1 MRRISLPAE
10 LHSRLQA
17 FFEADLSCISI
28 VESDGPA
35 AHNVFAFACGDEIH
49 VWPGA
54 ADFLCSSGVLLLVHE
69 AAHCLQQ
76 RGSSR
81 PAYGTM
87 RAKVDGREDLE
98 AEANEA
104 ALAYRAGLASFRIG
118 PRSFDSRGPV
128 LQCIETAT
136 LRAWLGDAE
145 FNQLK
150 VALGAGNFAALLGV
164 SQQSLE
170 RFQPGAGRSAAAAR
184 AALQTFFGRFP
195 GITAQQSGDL
205 LGALPGLNG
214 PQCADFVNG
223 LPGLNLLQVHQFAQT
238 FPPGGVGQLAR
249 LITRLAPLTGL
260 QIITLVQGLMNQR
273 VFTLLHIYSI
283 VEILG
288 TNGVQTLNFFTRYS
302 LVNGQPMANV
312 VRALHFGAPPLTG
325 AQIYDVV
332 DAVGSLPGIAGGFT
346 INGVLTNLPGPV
358 GPVLMHAISQIS
370 ARNLVRLERMLNG
383 LMTAPELENALGTAP
398 LDNNQHLDGLLQAL
412 VDANIQPNEM
422 AFIFKV
428 MSNQTAPVMP
438 ADTLAKKVALFL
450 RYHCGQR
457 ASDIPVGDDTTVE
470 QTTQNNPRIETNR
483 GGWTAVTKVHI
494 RLSRRGLNHFK
505 RRHFIAHFDF
515 DDIKPQNTFFPH
527 GANIQDELVF
537 QVSCATIDAM
547 NAGLNA
553 TRIAGGFVTHNVTLG
568 NLSYRVGVNW
578 TATPA
583 ATPAQPI
590 ARFDQFFITNG
601 PALEVIQIPEA
612 EMQRIETIL
621 IAAQKIA

>member
-1 MRRISLPAE
+1 M
-10 LHSRLQA
+10 
-17 FFEADLSCISI
+17 
-28 VESDGPA
+28 
-35 AHNVFAFACGDEIH
+35 
-49 VWPGA
+49 
-54 ADFLCSSGVLLLVHE
+54 LVHE

-76 RGSSR
+76 RGSSHPPYGST
-81 PAYGTM
+81 PARVDR
-87 RAKVDGREDLE
+87 RADLE
-98 AEANEA
+98 SEANEA
-104 ALAYRAGLASFRIG
+104 ASAFRNGLASFRIR
-118 PRSFDSRGPV
+118 PRRFDSGSPII
-128 LQCIETAT
+128 QCIETAT
-136 LRAWLGDAE
+136 LRAWLGAAE
-145 FNQLK
+145 YDQLK
-150 VALGAGNFAALLGV
+150 VALGASNFAALIGV
-164 SQQSLE
+164 NQQTLE
-170 RFQPGAGRSAAAAR
+170 RFQPGGGRTPAACR
-184 AALQTFFGRFP
+184 AALQTYFGRFP
-195 GITAQQSGDL
+195 GITAQQAGDL
-205 LGALPGLNG
+205 LIALPGLNG

-223 LPGLNLLQVHQFAQT
+223 LPGLNYLQVHQFAQT
-238 FPPGGVGQLAR
+238 FPPGGIGQLAR
-249 LITRLAPLTGL
+249 LITRLAPHTGI
-260 QIITLVQGLMNQR
+260 QITTLVQNLMNQR

-288 TNGVQTLNFFTRYS
+288 TNGVQTLNFFTKYT

-312 VRALHFGAPPLTG
+312 VRELHFGAPPLTG

-332 DAVGSLPGIAGGFT
+332 DAVGGLPGIAGGFT
-346 INGVLTNLPGPV
+346 INGVLRNLPGPV
-358 GPVLMHAISQIS
+358 GPVRMHSLSQLN
-370 ARNLVRLERMLNG
+370 ARILTRLERMLNG
-383 LMTAPELENALGTAP
+383 DITAPELEAALGVAP
-398 LDNNQHLDGLLQAL
+398 LDNNQHLNGFLQAL
-412 VDANIQPNEM
+412 VDANLQSNEM
-422 AFIFKV
+422 AYLIKV
-428 MSNQTAPVMP
+428 MSNQIAPVMP

-483 GGWTAVTKVHI
+483 GGWTACTKVHI

-505 RRHFIAHFDF
+505 RRHFLAHFDF

-527 GANIQDELVF
+527 GANIQDQLVF

-601 PALEVIQIPEA
+601 PPLEVIQIPEA
-612 EMQRIETIL
+612 EMNTIETIL